1 MSACEGE
8 SYKSGRNSAAGT
20 LRFPHPTAFLGMRRT
35 SVMRFL
41 DTNVLLYSISTVTG
55 EREKAHIARNLL
67 ESADLAL
74 STQVLQEF
82 VVQATR
88 ASRADRLEI
97 GVALA
102 LTETWTRYPVL
113 ETSVDLV
120 FRAGRSAERWQISYW
135 DAAIIEAARQLG
147 CRQLLSED
155 LNAGQDF
162 AGVTVVNPFGKET
175 S

>member
-1 MSACEGE
+1 
-8 SYKSGRNSAAGT
+8 
-20 LRFPHPTAFLGMRRT
+20 
-35 SVMRFL
+35 MRFL
-41 DTNVLLYSISTVTG
+41 DTNVLLYSISAVPG
-55 EREKAHIARNLL
+55 EREKASIAQKLL

-74 STQVLQEF
+74 SAQVIQEF

-88 ASRADRLEI
+88 TSRSDRLNIEE
-97 GVALA
+97 ALA
-102 LTETWTRYPVL
+102 LAETWTRYPVL

-135 DAAIIEAARQLG
+135 DASIIEAARQTK
-147 CRQLLSED
+147 CRQVLSED

-162 AGVTVVNPFGKET
+162 AGVTVVNPFEGLD